1 MMYVVDMS
9 ETLGLGKV
17 TKKIFN
23 RSVLPYLP
31 IEKSLELDGATT
43 KFSGNTVIA
52 HSPSIGV
59 PIEALGFF
67 SFHYAA
73 SNVASR
79 FGKPTHM
86 ISGIYLPL
94 KTRESDLKIIA
105 KSLGDEAKKYS
116 VIVTAGQTAT
126 YVGLEIPLLTST
138 CMGAEVRPPEKP
150 RVGDAVLLVGEVGG
164 EAVWLDRLAK
174 GQEYENWTRFTPL
187 PAILFLQNVVHV
199 KIMHDVSEGGVI
211 GALYEIAEGH
221 KVMIDAS
228 SDNIVYAEG
237 VQELDGEILRAPTYG
252 ALISI
257 VSPEGVNEAKKR
269 CQEIGVPCVIIGSV
283 KEGNGLTLDGKP
295 VTEQRRIDIDEIYG
309 IFPGDE

>member
-9 ETLGLGKV
+9 DTLGLGKV
-17 TKKIFN
+17 TKEIFN

-31 IEKSLELDGATT
+31 IEKNLELDGATT
-43 KFSGNTVIA
+43 RFSGNTVIA

-94 KTRESDLKIIA
+94 KTRESALRVIA
-105 KSLGDEAKKYS
+105 KSLGDEAKKYG

-126 YVGLEIPLLTST
+126 YFGLEIPLLTST
-138 CMGAEVRPPEKP
+138 CMGGEVRSPEKP
-150 RVGDAVLLVGEVGG
+150 MVGDSILLVGEVGG

-174 GQEYENWTRFTPL
+174 GREYEGWMRFTPL
-187 PAILFLQNVVHV
+187 PAILSLQNVDHV
-199 KIMHDVSEGGVI
+199 RIMHDVSEGGVI
-211 GALYEIAEGH
+211 GALYEIAESH
-221 KVMIDAS
+221 KVIIDAS
-228 SDNIVYAEG
+228 SDSIVYAEG
-237 VQELDGEILRAPTYG
+237 VTELDGEILRAPTYG
-252 ALISI
+252 ALITI
-257 VSPEGVNEAKKR
+257 VNPEGVNEAKKR
-269 CQEIGVPCVIIGSV
+269 CQDIGVSCTIIGSV
-283 KEGNGLTLDGKP
+283 FKGNGLILDGEP

-309 IFPGDE
+309 SFPGDE

>member
-9 ETLGLGKV
+9 DTLGLGKV
-17 TKKIFN
+17 TKEIFN

-43 KFSGNTVIA
+43 SFSGNTVIA

-94 KTRESDLKIIA
+94 KTKETDLRIIA
-105 KSLGDEAKKYS
+105 KSLGDEAKKYG

-126 YVGLEIPLLTST
+126 YFGLEIPLLTST
-138 CMGAEVRPPEKP
+138 CMGGEVRAPEKP
-150 RVGDAVLLVGEVGG
+150 RADDVVLLVGKVGG
-164 EAVWLDRLAK
+164 EAVWLDGLAK
-174 GQEYENWTRFTPL
+174 GQDNGNWMSFTPL
-187 PAILFLQNVVHV
+187 PAILSLQNVDQVR
-199 KIMHDVSEGGVI
+199 IMHDVSEGGVV

-221 KVMIDAS
+221 NVMIDAS
-228 SDNIVYAEG
+228 SDNIVYAQG
-237 VQELDGEILRAPTYG
+237 ATKLDGEILRAPSYG
-252 ALISI
+252 ALITI
-257 VSPEGVNEAKKR
+257 LSPEGVSEAKKR
-269 CQEIGVPCVIIGSV
+269 CQEIGVPCVILGLV
-283 KEGNGLTLDGKP
+283 GDGEGLFIDGEA

-309 IFPGDE
+309 SFPGDE

>member
-1 MMYVVDMS
+1 MS
-9 ETLGLGKV
+9 DTLGLGKV
-17 TKKIFN
+17 TKEIFN

-43 KFSGNTVIA
+43 EFSGKTVIA

-59 PIEALGFF
+59 PTEALGFF

-94 KTRESDLKIIA
+94 NTKESDLRIIA
-105 KSLGDEAKKYS
+105 KSLGDEAKKYG

-126 YVGLEIPLLTST
+126 YFGLEIPLLTST
-138 CMGAEVRPPEKP
+138 CMGIEVRPPKKP

-164 EAVWLDRLAK
+164 EAVWLDMLAK
-174 GQEYENWTRFTPL
+174 GFDYEGWKKFTPL
-187 PAILFLQNVVHV
+187 QVILSLHNVNHV
-199 KIMHDVSEGGVI
+199 KIMHDVSEGGVF

-221 KVMIDAS
+221 NVMIDALS
-228 SDNIVYAEG
+228 KDIVFADGTSD
-237 VQELDGEILRAPTYG
+237 LDGEILRAPTYG
-252 ALISI
+252 ALIII
-257 VSPEGVNEAKKR
+257 VSPDGVKEAKKK
-269 CQEIGVPCVIIGSV
+269 CQEIGVPCTVIGSV
-283 KEGNGLTLDGKP
+283 RDGTGFSMDGEP
-295 VTEQRRIDIDEIYG
+295 ITEQRRIDIDEIYG
-309 IFPGDE
+309 SFSGDG

>member
-1 MMYVVDMS
+1 MMYMVDMS
-9 ETLGLGKV
+9 DTLGLGKV
-17 TKKIFN
+17 TKEIFN

-31 IEKSLELDGATT
+31 IEKNLELDGATT
-43 KFSGNTVIA
+43 RFSGNTVIA

-94 KTRESDLKIIA
+94 KTRESDLRVIA
-105 KSLGDEAKKYS
+105 KSLGDEAKKYG

-126 YVGLEIPLLTST
+126 YFGLEIPLLTST
-138 CMGAEVRPPEKP
+138 CMGGEVRSPEKP
-150 RVGDAVLLVGEVGG
+150 MVGDSVLLVGEVGG

-174 GQEYENWTRFTPL
+174 GREYEGWMRFTPL
-187 PAILFLQNVVHV
+187 PAILSLQNVDHV
-199 KIMHDVSEGGVI
+199 RIMHDVSEGGVI
-211 GALYEIAEGH
+211 GALYEIAESH
-221 KVMIDAS
+221 KVIIDAS
-228 SDNIVYAEG
+228 SDSIVYAEG
-237 VQELDGEILRAPTYG
+237 VTELDGEILRAPTYG
-252 ALISI
+252 ALITI
-257 VSPEGVNEAKKR
+257 VNPEGVNEAKKR
-269 CQEIGVPCVIIGSV
+269 CQDIGVSCTIIGSV
-283 KEGNGLTLDGKP
+283 FKGNGLILDGEP

-309 IFPGDE
+309 SFPGDE

>member
-1 MMYVVDMS
+1 MYVVDVS
-9 ETLGLGKV
+9 NTLGLGKV
-17 TKKIFN
+17 TKEIFN

-31 IEKSLELDGATT
+31 IDKNLELDGATT
-43 KFSGNTVIA
+43 RFSGNTVIA

-94 KTRESDLKIIA
+94 KTRESDLRVIA
-105 KSLGDEAKKYS
+105 KSLGDEAKKYG

-126 YVGLEIPLLTST
+126 YFGLEIPLLTST
-138 CMGAEVRPPEKP
+138 CMGGEVRSPEKP
-150 RVGDAVLLVGEVGG
+150 RVGDSVLLVGEVGG

-174 GQEYENWTRFTPL
+174 GREYEGWMRFTPL
-187 PAILFLQNVVHV
+187 PVILSLQNVDQVR
-199 KIMHDVSEGGVI
+199 IMHDVSEGGII
-211 GALYEIAEGH
+211 GALYEIVESH
-221 KVMIDAS
+221 KVIIDAS
-228 SDNIVYAEG
+228 SDSIVYAEG
-237 VQELDGEILRAPTYG
+237 VTELDGEILRAPTYG
-252 ALISI
+252 ALITI
-257 VSPEGVNEAKKR
+257 VCPDGVNEVKKR
-269 CQEIGVPCVIIGSV
+269 CQEIGVPCIIIGSV
-283 KEGNGLTLDGKP
+283 FKGNGLTLDGEP

-309 IFPGDE
+309 SFPGDE

>member
-9 ETLGLGKV
+9 DTLGLGKV
-17 TKKIFN
+17 TKEIFN

-31 IEKSLELDGATT
+31 IEKNLELDGATT
-43 KFSGNTVIA
+43 RFSGNTVIA

-94 KTRESDLKIIA
+94 KTRESDLRVIA
-105 KSLGDEAKKYS
+105 KSLGNEAKKYG

-126 YVGLEIPLLTST
+126 YFGLEIPLLTST
-138 CMGAEVRPPEKP
+138 CMGGEVRSPEKP
-150 RVGDAVLLVGEVGG
+150 MVGDSVLLVGEVGG

-174 GQEYENWTRFTPL
+174 GREYEGWMRFTPL
-187 PAILFLQNVVHV
+187 PAILSLQNVDHV
-199 KIMHDVSEGGVI
+199 RIMHDVSEGGVI
-211 GALYEIAEGH
+211 GALYEIAESH
-221 KVMIDAS
+221 KVIIDAS
-228 SDNIVYAEG
+228 SDSIVYAEG
-237 VQELDGEILRAPTYG
+237 VTELDGEILRAPTYG
-252 ALISI
+252 ALITI
-257 VSPEGVNEAKKR
+257 VNPEGVNEAKKR
-269 CQEIGVPCVIIGSV
+269 CQDIGVSCTIIGSV
-283 KEGNGLTLDGKP
+283 FKGNGLILDGEP

-309 IFPGDE
+309 SFPGDE